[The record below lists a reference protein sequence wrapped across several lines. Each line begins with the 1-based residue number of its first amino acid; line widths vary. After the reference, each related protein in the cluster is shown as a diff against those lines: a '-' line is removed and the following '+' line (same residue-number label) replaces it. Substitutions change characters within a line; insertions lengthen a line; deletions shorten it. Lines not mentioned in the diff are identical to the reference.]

1 MDDYEG
7 CAWLFGIIIAAA
19 IIIAVVVYIILPVT
33 LITIGGIA
41 TVGGGSGI
49 YVASKN
55 FGETL
60 IEAHKTVK

>member
-7 CAWLFGIIIAAA
+7 CAWLVGIIIAAA
-19 IIIAVVVYIILPVT
+19 IVIAVVVYIILPVT
-33 LITIGGIA
+33 LITIGSIA
-41 TVGGGSGI
+41 VVGGGSGMC
-49 YVASKN
+49 VATKN

>member
-1 MDDYEG
+1 MNDDG
-7 CAWLFGIIIAAA
+7 CAWLLGMIILAA
-19 IIIAVVVYIILPVT
+19 IVVAVAVYIILPVT
-33 LITIGGIA
+33 LITIGSIA